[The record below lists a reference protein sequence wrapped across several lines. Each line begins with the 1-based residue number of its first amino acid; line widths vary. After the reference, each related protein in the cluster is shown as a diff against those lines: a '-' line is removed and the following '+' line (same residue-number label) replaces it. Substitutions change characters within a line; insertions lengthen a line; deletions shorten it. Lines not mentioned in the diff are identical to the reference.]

1 MQKGRD
7 SKGVATSKAMFL
19 LGQKYRVEL
28 PITQA
33 VYEVCYGE
41 GDDERRCKEAI
52 GSLFSRRTRAEIE

>member
-1 MQKGRD
+1 
-7 SKGVATSKAMFL
+7 MFL